1 MNQRRSGLTNTQSS
15 FMHGAM
21 ILIAANVIVKI
32 IGALFKV
39 PLTNLIGSEGMGYF
53 QTAYSIYQ
61 MLFVLSTAGLPVAIS
76 KMVSEN
82 AALGRWADVKRIFNV
97 SLLVFMAVGLA
108 ASLIMFFGADA
119 FSKAANNDKAMTCV
133 LVISPAIFF
142 VAIMSTFRGFFQ
154 GLSNMIPTA
163 MSQVVEAAAKLII
176 GFLAAYM
183 IIKAGL
189 GIDIAASGAVTGITV
204 GSILG
209 AILMWVYYKRSAR
222 VREIKTLSKGQTA
235 RPKKAIFK
243 QLLKIAI
250 PVTIGASVISIT
262 NLIDLLLVMNRLGD
276 AGFTQAQANS
286 LYGTYTAM
294 AVTLFNLPPS
304 IVVSLSISIIPII
317 SAAYA
322 VKDRVKLHSTIG
334 SGLRIGMLIAMPC
347 AIGLAS
353 MSKPILSLIFFTRPD
368 EVEIASPLLTSL
380 GAGVLFVC
388 MVSITNSMLQAI
400 SRPSI
405 PVFTML
411 CGGVVKLVTNYFLVG
426 TPSININ
433 GAPIGTTLC
442 YATITI
448 LNFIMLF
455 KTTHIRPNFLNM
467 LIKPLVSAAAM
478 GVGAVVCYNVLSGII
493 NPHIATLAAMF
504 IAAFIYFFMLVAL
517 RGFIREDMLL
527 MPKGK
532 KLVSIMERFGWIKRE
547 RISK

>member
-1 MNQRRSGLTNTQSS
+1 MNERRSSLTNTQSS

-61 MLFVLSTAGLPVAIS
+61 LLFVLSTAGLPVAIS

-97 SLLVFMAVGLA
+97 SLVVFMVVGLA

-119 FSKAANNDKAMTCV
+119 FSKAANNDKAMTSV
-133 LVISPAIFF
+133 LVIAPAIFF

-163 MSQVVEAAAKLII
+163 MSQVVEAAAKLVI

-183 IIKAGL
+183 IIKAGQSIEL
-189 GIDIAASGAVTGITV
+189 AASGAVTGITV
-204 GSILG
+204 GSVLG
-209 AILMWVYYKRSAR
+209 AILMWVYYQRSKR
-222 VREIKTLSKGQTA
+222 VREIKSLAKGQQA
-235 RPKKAIFK
+235 RPGREIFR
-243 QLLKIAI
+243 QLLKIAV

-286 LYGTYTAM
+286 LYGTYTSM

-317 SAAYA
+317 SAAFA
-322 VKDRVKLHSTIG
+322 VGDKVKLHATIG

-347 AIGLAS
+347 AIGLAVL
-353 MSKPILSLIFFTRPD
+353 SKPILSLIFFKRLN
-368 EVEIASPLLTSL
+368 EVEIAAPLLTSL

-400 SRPSI
+400 SRPNI
-405 PVFTML
+405 PVYTML

-426 TPSININ
+426 TPSINIG

-448 LNFIMLF
+448 LNFIMLI
-455 KTTHIRPNFLNM
+455 KVTHIRPNFLNM

-478 GVGAVVCYNVLSGII
+478 GIGSYVCYNALARVI
-493 NPHIATLAAMF
+493 NPNVATLAALVV
-504 IAAFIYFFMLVAL
+504 AVLVYFFMLVAL
-517 RGFIREDMLL
+517 RGFIREDLLL
-527 MPKGK
+527 MPKGR
-532 KLVSIMERFGWIKRE
+532 KLVSIMERFGWIKKE